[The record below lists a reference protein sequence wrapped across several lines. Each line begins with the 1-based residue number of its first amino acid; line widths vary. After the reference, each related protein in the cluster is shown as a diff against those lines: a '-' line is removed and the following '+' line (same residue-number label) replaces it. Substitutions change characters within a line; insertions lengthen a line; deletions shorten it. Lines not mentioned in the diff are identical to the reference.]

1 MKRILF
7 LLLPLLVAISVLF
20 SLQSRSFDFLDM
32 LDVFSNWSFADSLDA
47 FVEMRDTFNE
57 VGEIWDTI
65 QDAEGFWD
73 TISRLGDLVV
83 TIIKGLGQLVLS
95 LGYLL
100 LDFVDNILQIVE
112 YLFFYEYTPRAII

>member
-32 LDVFSNWSFADSLDA
+32 LEVFSSWSFADSLDA

-57 VGEIWDTI
+57 VGEIWETI
-65 QDAEGFWD
+65 QDTEGFWD
-73 TISRLGDLVV
+73 TIARLGDLIV

-100 LDFVDNILQIVE
+100 LDFVNNILQIVE
-112 YLFFYEYTPRAII
+112 YLFFYEYTPRNI

>member
-7 LLLPLLVAISVLF
+7 LLFPLLVAIGVLF
-20 SLQSRSFDFLDM
+20 SLQSRNFDFADM
-32 LDVFSNWSFADSLDA
+32 LTIFSRWSFADSLDA

-65 QDAEGFWD
+65 ESSEGFWD
-73 TISRLGDLVV
+73 TIARLGDLVV

-112 YLFFYEYTPRAII
+112 YLFFYEYVPRS

>member
-1 MKRILF
+1 MKRVLF
-7 LLLPLLVAISVLF
+7 LLLPLLVAIGVLF
-20 SLQSRSFDFLDM
+20 SLQSRSFNFLDM
-32 LDVFSNWSFADSLDA
+32 LEVFSSWSFADSLDA

-57 VGEIWDTI
+57 VGDIWNEI

-73 TISRLGDLVV
+73 TIARLGDLVV

-112 YLFFYEYTPRAII
+112 YLFFYEYTPRT

>member
-7 LLLPLLVAISVLF
+7 LLLPLLVAIGVLF
-20 SLQSRSFDFLDM
+20 SLQSRNFDFADM
-32 LDVFSNWSFADSLDA
+32 LTIFSRWSFADSLDA

-57 VGEIWDTI
+57 VGEIWETI
-65 QDAEGFWD
+65 EDSQGFWD
-73 TISRLGDLVV
+73 TIARLGDLVV

-112 YLFFYEYTPRAII
+112 YLFFYEYTPRT